1 MTNGTINQVQPT
13 DALCDAQFLHV
24 ELADGRIVSAP
35 LWWYPQLLNAS
46 TTERNHIEFMPAGI
60 LWPEIDEEISVAS
73 LLQGQPAA
81 GAKKPQAN

>member
-1 MTNGTINQVQPT
+1 MNETINRVQPT

-46 TTERNHIEFMPAGI
+46 ATERNHIEFMPTGI
-60 LWPEIDEEISVAS
+60 LWPEIDEEISVVS
-73 LLQGQPAA
+73 LLQGERAP
-81 GAKKPQAN
+81 GAKDPQAN